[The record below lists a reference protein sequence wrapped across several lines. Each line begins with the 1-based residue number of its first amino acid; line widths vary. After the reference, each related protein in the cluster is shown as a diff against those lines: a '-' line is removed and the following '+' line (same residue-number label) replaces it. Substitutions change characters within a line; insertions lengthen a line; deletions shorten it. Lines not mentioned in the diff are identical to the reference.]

1 MMKNQK
7 KSKRYNKNRNSLT
20 GNKFIKYNQIQI
32 IVENKK
38 SIEYNLQHVEEKLL
52 DQFAYS
58 NSDECGDGHVCFYIA
73 LKGELLLKTPQEVK
87 DSIYEQTIKILDDPE
102 SVVRVNLVTQM

>member
-7 KSKRYNKNRNSLT
+7 KSKRYNKNRNRIID
-20 GNKFIKYNQIQI
+20 NIFIKFNQIQI

-52 DQFAYS
+52 DHFAYS
-58 NSDECGDGHVCFYIA
+58 NSVACGDGHVCFYIA

-87 DSIYEQTIKILDDPE
+87 DSIYVQTIKILDDPE
-102 SVVRVNLVTQM
+102 SVVRVKLVNQM